1 MKLPGSIHPQQPTPG
16 TLKNDELSLLHPTN
30 NVNTAGVCRLRFGD
44 DEAYGEAL
52 ELEDLGEAV
61 MKEMTR
67 QAGGC
72 EGQWEPAL
80 GVDGVVKWQKRENR
94 RGHEI
99 L

>member
-1 MKLPGSIHPQQPTPG
+1 MGSSCRMYTSDYLQPRG
-16 TLKNDELSLLHPTN
+16 
-30 NVNTAGVCRLRFGD
+30 GVCRLRFGD

-72 EGQWEPAL
+72 C
-80 GVDGVVKWQKRENR
+80 
-94 RGHEI
+94 
-99 L
+99 